1 MKTVKKVSKT
11 VKNSQKVG
19 HKKFVICLQ
28 KVLKTY
34 FSCFANIVLG
44 VCSIV
49 CVLSLDPFF
58 SCVFR
63 LNVDDVNVIFL
74 SIFFHFSDCNLRS
87 GIGCGCRLSLGV
99 LGFGCRRDRRLW
111 GCLLWWSLILASL
124 QFFGGRF
131 DLLRD
136 GVGVSFFT
144 CRMILVLAA
153 QICALLI
160 RFL

>member
-1 MKTVKKVSKT
+1 MNFKIDPEAQKIEIKRTKKIVKIRLNFNNQKKINFPILLSQKYFSNFSISKENQSKKKLT
-11 VKNSQKVG
+11 DFIQLSFFLTEPKIFFENSQKSFKNSQKVG

-74 SIFFHFSDCNLRS
+74 SIFSTS
-87 GIGCGCRLSLGV
+87 QT
-99 LGFGCRRDRRLW
+99 
-111 GCLLWWSLILASL
+111 A
-124 QFFGGRF
+124 
-131 DLLRD
+131 
-136 GVGVSFFT
+136 T
-144 CRMILVLAA
+144 
-153 QICALLI
+153 
-160 RFL
+160 

>member
-1 MKTVKKVSKT
+1 MKTVKKVSKSF
-11 VKNSQKVG
+11 KNSQKVG

-74 SIFFHFSDCNLRS
+74 SIFFPLLRLQLEERDWLRVQTEF
-87 GIGCGCRLSLGV
+87 GCPRVWVQAGPETLRLSPLMELDPRKSSIFWRQV
-99 LGFGCRRDRRLW
+99 RPPP
-111 GCLLWWSLILASL
+111 
-124 QFFGGRF
+124 
-131 DLLRD
+131 
-136 GVGVSFFT
+136 
-144 CRMILVLAA
+144 
-153 QICALLI
+153 
-160 RFL
+160 